1 MSEFRLRHV
10 TRSGL
15 AVLAAVALSGCV
27 AAAVGGGAA
36 VGTTALQERGVK
48 GAATDTAIRAEI
60 NHNWLNKDHRLF
72 IDLNLQVH
80 EGRVL
85 VSGVV
90 KDPDVRAEAIQ
101 LVWKAGGVREVIN
114 EVEVLPEGTGVVDYA
129 RDTAISTELK
139 GRLLFAKEIQSVNYS
154 SEVVNG
160 SVYLIGV
167 AQSQIELERVLDIAR
182 NIRNVKRVVSYVL
195 MKDDPRRFREAGTT
209 SPAAAPAPAS
219 PASPA
224 AAPATSTTAT
234 MPPPRAS
241 DTTIESR
248 PLPQ

>member
-1 MSEFRLRHV
+1 MSKSRFRP
-10 TRSGL
+10 SL
-15 AVLAAVALSGCV
+15 APALALTASLLLTGCIE
-27 AAAVGGGAA
+27 AAIGGGAA

-48 GAATDTAIRAEI
+48 GAASDTAIRAQI
-60 NHNWLNKDHRLF
+60 NHQWLNKDHRLF

-101 LVWKAGGVREVIN
+101 LAWKADGVKEVIN

-139 GRLLFAKEIQSVNYS
+139 GRLLFAKEIHSVNYS
-154 SEVVNG
+154 TEVVNG
-160 SVYLIGV
+160 SVYVIGV
-167 AQSQIELERVLDIAR
+167 AQDQTELDRVLDIAR

-195 MKDDPRRFREAGTT
+195 TKDDPRRFRTNGTT
-209 SPAAAPAPAS
+209 TTGATTTGTTTPATPATQDPAPVTPSAP
-219 PASPA
+219 PASG
-224 AAPATSTTAT
+224 
-234 MPPPRAS
+234 
-241 DTTIESR
+241 DTRIESR
-248 PLPQ
+248 PLQ